1 MGKDCIRKYLAYE
14 GKVAIT
20 LLETTELVEN
30 AKKIHDLS
38 PTATAALGRLLTA
51 TAILGQELKNED
63 EVVTTQ
69 IKGSGEIGTM
79 VAVSNYIPE
88 VKGYVQNP
96 HVEPNLREDGKLNVG
111 KAVGNEG
118 FLTVIKDI
126 GLKEPYIG
134 ISPLVSGEIA
144 EDFAKYF
151 VESEQ
156 KNNALALGVLVNKDG
171 VKRAGGYQISLMPGV
186 TDEIVTKLEENLKN
200 CPNIS
205 ELLEKNDN
213 LDEIAKK
220 ITGDVDI
227 KFLEENRD
235 DLELYNEYNNSLNGL
250 DNKTRHLI
258 RSRNNPY
265 SSLFI
270 EDYDLDTLQTIED
283 NIERAKYFDY
293 KSKKKR

>member
-20 LLETTELVEN
+20 ILETTELVEN

-38 PTATAALGRLLTA
+38 PTTTAALGRLLTA

-63 EVVTTQ
+63 EVVTSK

-79 VAVSNYIPE
+79 VAVSNNIPE

-96 HVEPNLREDGKLNVG
+96 HVEPKLREDGKLNVG

-186 TDEIVTKLEENLKN
+186 TDEIVTKLEENLKK

-227 KFLEENRD
+227 KFLEENSEIKYRCNCD
-235 DLELYNEYNNSLNGL
+235 KIKFEKGLISLGKKEIEDIIKEQENIETVCHFCGKKYKFDKQDLE
-250 DNKTRHLI
+250 
-258 RSRNNPY
+258 
-265 SSLFI
+265 
-270 EDYDLDTLQTIED
+270 
-283 NIERAKYFDY
+283 NII
-293 KSKKKR
+293 KKL